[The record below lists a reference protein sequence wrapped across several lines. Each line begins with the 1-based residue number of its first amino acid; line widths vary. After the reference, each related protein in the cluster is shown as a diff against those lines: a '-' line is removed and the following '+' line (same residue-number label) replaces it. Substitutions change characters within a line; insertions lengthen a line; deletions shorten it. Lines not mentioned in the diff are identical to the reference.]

1 MKKIRLDQH
10 LINKGLAETRS
21 RAQRA
26 IEEGLIK
33 VDGKI
38 AVKASQMVKPD
49 CSLVLLAQPEF
60 VSRAGAKLKAALET
74 FKVSPL
80 TKICADVG
88 ASTGGFTDCL
98 LQRGAAKIYAIDVGQ
113 DELHTSLRNH
123 PLVVVMDRTNARQLQ
138 KLPEPPELVTI
149 DVSFISLDFILPA
162 VKMWFEGKAGDII
175 ALVKPQFEAGKE
187 EIQRHKGV
195 IRDKKIHAR
204 VLEHVMRQAQ
214 ALGFQIAGLIAS
226 PITGSDGNAEFLLW
240 LRLGRDEE
248 NIAIQDAIARVIPPE
263 TD

>member
-74 FKVSPL
+74 FKISPL

-123 PLVVVMDRTNARQLQ
+123 PLRGGDGPHKR
-138 KLPEPPELVTI
+138 PPAAKT
-149 DVSFISLDFILPA
+149 
-162 VKMWFEGKAGDII
+162 AGTSR
-175 ALVKPQFEAGKE
+175 AC
-187 EIQRHKGV
+187 H
-195 IRDKKIHAR
+195 
-204 VLEHVMRQAQ
+204 
-214 ALGFQIAGLIAS
+214 
-226 PITGSDGNAEFLLW
+226 N
-240 LRLGRDEE
+240 
-248 NIAIQDAIARVIPPE
+248 
-263 TD
+263 